1 MIEFKLPD
9 IGEGIAEGEIV
20 KWLVSEGDAVQE
32 HQAIVEVMTDK
43 ATVEIPAPAAGRIA
57 RLRAKEGETVPVGGV
72 LFDLEE
78 SARAGGA
85 PQKAAPPAK
94 QPAPPQKQ
102 PQAPPPAARAPASP
116 ATRPAAAAQ
125 TISFKLPDVGE
136 GIAEGEVVKW
146 LVHEGDSV
154 QEHQAIVEVMTDK
167 ATVEIPAPAAGRLTR
182 LVAKEGET
190 VQVGGVLFELETAGA
205 PRAAETPREE
215 EETVTAAA
223 SREPQRAEAA
233 QRTAARAKPNGKVLA
248 VPSARRV
255 ARDLGIDLGDVA
267 GSGRGGVV
275 RRKDVEAYAAQG
287 GGVEAPAPATERDV
301 AREAPRAPSRV
312 PAAAPRTPAGGETRR
327 PFRGVRKKI
336 AEAMVRSKT
345 TAPHFTVVEEVD
357 VTELVALRE
366 KAKAIAAESGTKF
379 TYMPFLMKATALGL
393 ARFPTL
399 NGRLDEAAQEIVNP
413 SYVHLGIA
421 IDTPNGLIVPVIFD
435 VQAKGM
441 LELAAELEDVA
452 SRTREGKVKPE
463 ELRGS
468 TFTIT
473 NAGNIGG
480 ILATPIINFPDIAIL
495 GVHRIVKRPGVV
507 ETPQGDRIEVRQYM
521 NLSASVDHRL
531 ADGADAARFLA
542 YMRTLLEA
550 PGLLAL

>member
-1 MIEFKLPD
+1 MRPGSGMYTLSSVYGKGVSKPVTRTIGASSHSIAFKLPD

-20 KWLVSEGDAVQE
+20 KWLAREGDAVQE

-43 ATVEIPAPAAGRIA
+43 ATVEIPAPAAGR
-57 RLRAKEGETVPVGGV
+57 LK
-72 LFDLEE
+72 
-78 SARAGGA
+78 
-85 PQKAAPPAK
+85 K
-94 QPAPPQKQ
+94 
-102 PQAPPPAARAPASP
+102 
-116 ATRPAAAAQ
+116 
-125 TISFKLPDVGE
+125 
-136 GIAEGEVVKW
+136 
-146 LVHEGDSV
+146 
-154 QEHQAIVEVMTDK
+154 
-167 ATVEIPAPAAGRLTR
+167 

-190 VQVGGVLFELETAGA
+190 VPVGGVLFELETAGA
-205 PRAAETPREE
+205 PRAAETPHDEE
-215 EETVTAAA
+215 EEAVTAAVTGESSQA
-223 SREPQRAEAA
+223 APREAEA
-233 QRTAARAKPNGKVLA
+233 RARPNGKVLA

-255 ARDLGIDLGDVA
+255 ARDLGIDLGDVE

-275 RRKDVEAYAAQG
+275 RRKDVEAYAAG
-287 GGVEAPAPATERDV
+287 GGRAEVRAPETEREAEPAAEAAP
-301 AREAPRAPSRV
+301 AREAPRAPTRA
-312 PAAAPRTPAGGETRR
+312 PAAAPRAPAGGETRR

-366 KAKAIAAESGTKF
+366 KAKAIAADSGTKF

-399 NGRLDEAAQEIVNP
+399 NGRLDEATQEIVNP
-413 SYVHLGIA
+413 AHVHLGIA

-435 VQAKGM
+435 VQSKGM